1 MPVRVDALVIQNVQR
16 LRDIRRRAF
25 LAGMGDGSINLFK
38 GAITLQDG
46 TVYVK
51 DGATAAPKE
60 IWYLPQLL
68 QGMTGQSVQTK

>member
-1 MPVRVDALVIQNVQR
+1 FGKALSADNKATVQKF
-16 LRDIRRRAF
+16 I
-25 LAGMGDGSINLFK
+25 AGMGDGSINLFK